1 MWSHGGDLVV
11 GDRVGLTH
19 NRLRCQRQEG
29 IPSFPTAVRYPMIKY
44 CSIQVAMFMNV
55 SQESSLASLR
65 SPLRGR
71 AIEKADQSEIERHK
85 RHMRS
90 TQPDREILAI
100 QLNEDGLINVC
111 A

>member
-1 MWSHGGDLVV
+1 
-11 GDRVGLTH
+11 
-19 NRLRCQRQEG
+19 
-29 IPSFPTAVRYPMIKY
+29 
-44 CSIQVAMFMNV
+44 MFMSV

-71 AIEKADQSEIERHK
+71 AIEKADQSEIESHK